1 MKKFV
6 KGSLITAGILAALGL
21 ILCLISGLAG
31 GRKSFVYFVD
41 NDEYIAER
49 LESLGDELAD
59 IHIGNWRLVWR
70 DHEFMLSDEENEN
83 RAVETSRQTVVADGI
98 RNLELELGAG
108 EFIIREKEVSDGVI
122 DIDVEGVG
130 KCTNY
135 VKNGTLY
142 VEGFKSIHVIG
153 NSISTNRI
161 TLEIPADMSFDEIDV
176 EIGAGVMEI
185 SDLKAREF
193 DAAIGAGELTMENI
207 EANEFSTEIGAGSL
221 NAENVSTQN
230 ADVTVNL
237 GECIYNGTI
246 SGNLEAECD
255 MGSMEFYLNGREE
268 EHNYE
273 IECAAG
279 NIEVGSLSFTA
290 LGAEK
295 MINNGVGSTFDISC
309 SMGDIT
315 IRFKE

>member
-21 ILCLISGLAG
+21 ILCLISGMAG
-31 GRKSFVYFVD
+31 GRKSLVYFVD
-41 NDEYIAER
+41 NDEYMAER
-49 LESLGDELAD
+49 LESLGDELPD
-59 IHIGNWRLVWR
+59 IRIGNWRLVWR
-70 DHEFMLSDEENEN
+70 DKNEN
-83 RAVETSRQTVVADGI
+83 RAVETSRQTVAADGI

-122 DIDVEGVG
+122 DIDVEGIG
-130 KCTNY
+130 KCSNY
-135 VKNGTLY
+135 VKNDTLY
-142 VEGFKSIHVIG
+142 VEGFKSAYVIG
-153 NSISTNRI
+153 SNISINSTMNRI